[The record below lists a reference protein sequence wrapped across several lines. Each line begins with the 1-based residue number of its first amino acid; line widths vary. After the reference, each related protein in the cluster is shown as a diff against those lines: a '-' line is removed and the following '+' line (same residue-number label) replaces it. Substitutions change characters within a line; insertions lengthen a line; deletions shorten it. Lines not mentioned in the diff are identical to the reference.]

1 MSLSFHLLSSYNSK
15 LFYIP
20 KAFISLGKKGY
31 YEGDKLENP
40 KDSCAQN
47 WQSAIKDTTKNPL
60 LPVKASF
67 LYSTSSKTLTLKKIN
82 K

>member
-1 MSLSFHLLSSYNSK
+1 MSLSFHLLSSYSSK

-40 KDSCAQN
+40 KDRFIWVNAVLRTG
-47 WQSAIKDTTKNPL
+47 KVL
-60 LPVKASF
+60 LKIQLKI
-67 LYSTSSKTLTLKKIN
+67 LYFQWKLPFFTQQAAKL
-82 K
+82 